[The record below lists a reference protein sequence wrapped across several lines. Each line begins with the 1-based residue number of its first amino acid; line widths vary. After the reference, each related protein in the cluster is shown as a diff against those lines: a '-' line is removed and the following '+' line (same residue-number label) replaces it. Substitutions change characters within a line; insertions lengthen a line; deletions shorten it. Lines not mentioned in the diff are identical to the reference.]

1 MLNVFRE
8 NMKNFDFS
16 RCATNFHFRSV
27 LVDVLS
33 LASSLSALWSFSSVY
48 TPRPLLSLLWWVN
61 WNVKLSHISSP
72 VSAVT
77 WISLGNFFQENKIK
91 SLKIFLNLDNYEQ
104 NRRGKGSRLIISAT
118 PSLQTFPQARH
129 KSSCGRRNARAVG
142 PIMIEGLLA
151 CSCSKDTIAQV

>member
-33 LASSLSALWSFSSVY
+33 LASSLSTLWSFSSVY

-61 WNVKLSHISSP
+61 WNVKLPHISSP

>member
-33 LASSLSALWSFSSVY
+33 LASSLSTLWSFSSVY
-48 TPRPLLSLLWWVN
+48 TPRPLLSLLWWEN

>member
-33 LASSLSALWSFSSVY
+33 LASSLSTLWSFSSVY

-91 SLKIFLNLDNYEQ
+91 SLKIFLNLDNYAQ

>member
-33 LASSLSALWSFSSVY
+33 LASSLSTLWSFSSVY

-151 CSCSKDTIAQV
+151 CSC

>member
-1 MLNVFRE
+1 MLNVLRE

-33 LASSLSALWSFSSVY
+33 LASSLSTLWSFSSVY

-72 VSAVT
+72 VSVVT
-77 WISLGNFFQENKIK
+77 WVSLRKFCGENKIK

>member
-1 MLNVFRE
+1 
-8 NMKNFDFS
+8 MKNFDFS

-33 LASSLSALWSFSSVY
+33 LASSLSTLWSFSSVY

-91 SLKIFLNLDNYEQ
+91 SLKIFLNLDNYEL
-104 NRRGKGSRLIISAT
+104 NRREKGSRLIISAT

>member
-33 LASSLSALWSFSSVY
+33 LASSLSTLWSFSSVY
-48 TPRPLLSLLWWVN
+48 TPRPLLSLLWWVD

>member
-33 LASSLSALWSFSSVY
+33 LASSLSTLWSFSSVY

>member
-1 MLNVFRE
+1 MKFFFCLHTAAIAIVIVVSKLECKVITYFIPSVGGDLN
-8 NMKNFDFS
+8 
-16 RCATNFHFRSV
+16 
-27 LVDVLS
+27 L
-33 LASSLSALWSFSSVY
+33 
-48 TPRPLLSLLWWVN
+48 
-61 WNVKLSHISSP
+61 
-72 VSAVT
+72 
-77 WISLGNFFQENKIK
+77 LGNFFQENKIK

>member
-33 LASSLSALWSFSSVY
+33 LASSLSTLWSFSSVY

-129 KSSCGRRNARAVG
+129 KSSCGRRNARAAG

>member
-1 MLNVFRE
+1 MLNVFRV

-33 LASSLSALWSFSSVY
+33 LASSLSTLWSFSSVY

>member
-16 RCATNFHFRSV
+16 RCATNFHFRLV

-33 LASSLSALWSFSSVY
+33 LASSLSTLWSFSSVY

-129 KSSCGRRNARAVG
+129 KSSCGQRNARAVG